1 MTDISFNIAFNKQKI
16 SQIVL
21 LNQLFQFL
29 NLVGIFG
36 HSFFVLSRTLM
47 RKNVNNDV
55 SKDSSLVMRRRTI
68 LMVKITR
75 GPAEQRLNLNST
87 SETTF
92 LKKKPKSLF
101 QHGKNSSG
109 FFLVQYTKNI
119 QSKRVKNALSSL
131 WYTNNI
137 SDISFDSFLAIAEV
151 FNNEGNEAYSKED
164 NSNAL
169 YFHTEGIKV
178 NCKDEEP
185 LAELYG
191 NRAEKTTFK
200 CSKFTGILKCVCL
213 RLSRQGYSR
222 LSINGHLYKTDT

>member
-21 LNQLFQFL
+21 VNQLFQFL

-36 HSFFVLSRTLM
+36 HSFFVLSRPLI

-92 LKKKPKSLF
+92 LKKKT
-101 QHGKNSSG
+101 Q
-109 FFLVQYTKNI
+109 
-119 QSKRVKNALSSL
+119 
-131 WYTNNI
+131 I
-137 SDISFDSFLAIAEV
+137 SIS
-151 FNNEGNEAYSKED
+151 
-164 NSNAL
+164 
-169 YFHTEGIKV
+169 T
-178 NCKDEEP
+178 
-185 LAELYG
+185 
-191 NRAEKTTFK
+191 R
-200 CSKFTGILKCVCL
+200 
-213 RLSRQGYSR
+213 
-222 LSINGHLYKTDT
+222 

>member
-1 MTDISFNIAFNKQKI
+1 M
-16 SQIVL
+16 
-21 LNQLFQFL
+21 
-29 NLVGIFG
+29 
-36 HSFFVLSRTLM
+36 
-47 RKNVNNDV
+47 
-55 SKDSSLVMRRRTI
+55 
-68 LMVKITR
+68 
-75 GPAEQRLNLNST
+75 
-87 SETTF
+87 
-92 LKKKPKSLF
+92 
-101 QHGKNSSG
+101 
-109 FFLVQYTKNI
+109 VQYTKNI

-169 YFHTEGIKV
+169 YFHTERIKV

-200 CSKFTGILKCVCL
+200 CSKFTGILKYVCL
-213 RLSRQGYSR
+213 RLSRQGHSR
-222 LSINGHLYKTDT
+222 LSINGHLYKTDTSVKWTHRVGPCLSLLPLFDSL